1 MGLAHLV
8 QKIILCVIDITIIG
22 ILTTQ
27 WIFCIK
33 FILIDKQMIKGIEI
47 FSANSLLIAL
57 FVFIIIF
64 KNNITTKY
72 NGLIATA
79 VSARFFILI
88 GSIPG
93 PLLINDMKI
102 QSVIAIDEVQ
112 RSQLMIILLI
122 ITVLLFMSSIILEM
136 IVKYDTKI
144 IQDIILKS
152 LAIDSNS
159 LIPDSKDAA
168 QVGPIVL

>member
-1 MGLAHLV
+1 
-8 QKIILCVIDITIIG
+8 
-22 ILTTQ
+22 
-27 WIFCIK
+27 
-33 FILIDKQMIKGIEI
+33 
-47 FSANSLLIAL
+47 
-57 FVFIIIF
+57 
-64 KNNITTKY
+64 
-72 NGLIATA
+72 
-79 VSARFFILI
+79 
-88 GSIPG
+88 
-93 PLLINDMKI
+93 MKI

-159 LIPDSKDAA
+159 LIPDSKDAP

>member
-1 MGLAHLV
+1 MGLTHLV
-8 QKIILCVIDITIIG
+8 QKIVLCVIDVII
-22 ILTTQ
+22 IAIFTTQ
-27 WIFCIK
+27 VFLCIK
-33 FILIDKQMIKGIEI
+33 FVLIDNKKVKGTEI
-47 FSANSLLIAL
+47 FSCGSLLLSL

-102 QSVIAIDEVQ
+102 QNVLNANEIK
-112 RSQLMIILLI
+112 RSQFMVILLI
-122 ITVLLFMSSIILEM
+122 ITVLLFMGSIILEI
-136 IVKYDTKI
+136 IVKYDTKV

-152 LAIDSNS
+152 LAIDNNS
-159 LIPDSKDAA
+159 LIPDSNEPPL
-168 QVGPIVL
+168 VPNVV